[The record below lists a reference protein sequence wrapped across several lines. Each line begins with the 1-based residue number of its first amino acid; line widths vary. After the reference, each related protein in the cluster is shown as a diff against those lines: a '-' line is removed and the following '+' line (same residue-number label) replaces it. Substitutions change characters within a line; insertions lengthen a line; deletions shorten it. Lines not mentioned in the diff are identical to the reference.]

1 MILDALLC
9 SIGLA
14 LCYILQKG
22 YRQEMLLWLVIVM
35 NNAFGVVLN
44 AVGCLQYKRHSSSG
58 SFATVLVS
66 RLSLRIIVSCLR
78 AVASQMLCLY
88 RH

>member
-9 SIGLA
+9 SIGFA
-14 LCYILQKG
+14 LC

-88 RH
+88 RQKRKIK